1 MEEFIGLLL
10 KALKF
15 AAKKH
20 QGQRRKGEAAVPYV
34 NHLIDVTC
42 LLWDIGQVRDIETL
56 AAALLHDTLED
67 TDTSPEE
74 LEREFGAVVRALVEE
89 VTDDKRL
96 PKDVRKRLQ
105 IQRAAHASRSARH
118 IKLADKISNVRDI
131 TVAPPEDWPLDRRKD
146 YVRWAEDVI
155 QEVRGT
161 NAALERHFDEIA
173 RQARAAFES

>member
-1 MEEFIGLLL
+1 MPHL
-10 KALKF
+10 
-15 AAKKH
+15 
-20 QGQRRKGEAAVPYV
+20 PY
-34 NHLIDVTC
+34 
-42 LLWDIGQVRDIETL
+42 
-56 AAALLHDTLED
+56 
-67 TDTSPEE
+67 
-74 LEREFGAVVRALVEE
+74 FF
-89 VTDDKRL
+89 
-96 PKDVRKRLQ
+96 
-105 IQRAAHASRSARH
+105 SRSARH